1 MITTSIAA
9 VLLCVVACQQPALDA
24 DYSIQGEYTGQVS
37 ISGNKQ
43 QVGLQVIA
51 LGDSKFS
58 AKWFEGGLPG
68 SDGKNPVPLGESQL
82 ADQTVRFTH
91 DDLTIQIAD
100 QSAQVS
106 SKDTAVGELKRVQ
119 RTSPTLGLE
128 PPQGAVVLF
137 GAGGNPEDVKQYA
150 QLWQAKGQPGRISDN
165 GCLMEGATSKQ
176 KFQSHRIHI
185 EFRLPYQPDA
195 RGQQRGNSGI
205 YVQGRYEVQM
215 LDSFGL
221 EGKNNECGG
230 IYSIKKP
237 DLNMCF
243 PPMQWQT
250 YDIDFT
256 AAKFKDGKKVADAV
270 MTVKHN
276 GVVIHDQVKLPRS
289 TTAAPLKDGPDPGPV
304 YLQNHGNPV
313 RYANIWVIPQ
323 DE

>member
-1 MITTSIAA
+1 MITTSIATA
-9 VLLCVVACQQPALDA
+9 LLCVVICQQPALDS
-24 DYSIQGEYTGQVS
+24 DYSIQGEYAGQVTT
-37 ISGNKQ
+37 SGNKQ
-43 QVGLQVIA
+43 QMGLQVIA

-68 SDGKNPVPLGESQL
+68 NDGKTAISLGESQL
-82 ADQTVRFTH
+82 TDQAVQFTH

-106 SKDTAVGELKRVQ
+106 SRGTAVGTLKRVQ
-119 RTSPTLGLE
+119 RTSPTLGLK

-137 GAGGNPEDVKQYA
+137 GAGGDPEDMKQYA
-150 QLWQAKGQPGRISDN
+150 LLWQSKDQPGRISEN
-165 GCLMEGATSKQ
+165 GFLMEGATSKQ

-185 EFRLPYQPDA
+185 EFRLPYQPHA

-230 IYSIKKP
+230 IYSIKNP

-256 AAKFKDGKKVADAV
+256 AAKFEDGKKVSDAV

-289 TTAAPLKDGPDPGPV
+289 TTAAPLKDGPDAGPV

-313 RYANIWVIPQ
+313 RYANIWIVPK